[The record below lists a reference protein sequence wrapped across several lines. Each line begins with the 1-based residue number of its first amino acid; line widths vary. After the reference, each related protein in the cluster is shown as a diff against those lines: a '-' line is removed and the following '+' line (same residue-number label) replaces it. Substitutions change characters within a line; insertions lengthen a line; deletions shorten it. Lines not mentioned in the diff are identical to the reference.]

1 MPYRRLPNTD
11 SARMKSLKSANT
23 KGKDLPPFKL
33 AFSANSFRK
42 MHSVLPQFENA
53 ISEHKNSLNLQ
64 AQKNKEYQKRLKKVK
79 LYISHFIQVVNLAV
93 SRGDLAP
100 ETRNYFAMGDDEKKV
115 PSLTTEEDVVWW
127 GEQLIKGEQS
137 RRNKGKNPITNP
149 TIAIVKVHFDK
160 FMEYHNYQKSLK
172 DRSQRAQDQ
181 LNERRSRVDSVIQQ
195 IWNEVEQTYSDLPEE
210 MRREKA
216 SEYGLVYVYRKNE
229 LSNATQFQ
237 SPRIEE
243 IGL

>member
-11 SARMKSLKSANT
+11 SSRMKSLKSAYE

-42 MHSVLPQFENA
+42 MQMLLPQFENA

-64 AQKNKEYQKRLKKVK
+64 AVKNKEYQKRLKKVK
-79 LYISHFIQVVNLAV
+79 LYISHFIQVVNLAI
-93 SRGDLAP
+93 SRGDLTP
-100 ETRNYFAMGDDEKKV
+100 ETRNYFAMGEDEKKV
-115 PSLTTEEDVVWW
+115 PSLTSEEDVVWW
-127 GEQLIKGEQS
+127 GEQLIKGEQH

-172 DRSQRAQDQ
+172 DRSQRAQEA
-181 LNERRSRVDSVIQQ
+181 LNERRSQIDGVIQQ
-195 IWNEVEQTYSDLPEE
+195 IWNEVEHTYSDLPEE

-216 SEYGLVYVYRKNE
+216 SEYGLIYVFRKNE
-229 LSNATQFQ
+229 LSNATLFQ

-243 IGL
+243 IG

>member
-11 SARMKSLKSANT
+11 SSRMKSLKSAYE

-42 MHSVLPQFENA
+42 MQMLLPQFENA

-64 AQKNKEYQKRLKKVK
+64 AVKNKEYQKRLKKVK
-79 LYISHFIQVVNLAV
+79 LYISHFIQVVNLAI
-93 SRGDLAP
+93 SRGDLTP

-115 PSLTTEEDVVWW
+115 PSLTSEEDVVWW
-127 GEQLIKGEQS
+127 GEQLIKGEQH

-172 DRSQRAQDQ
+172 DRSQRAQVN
-181 LNERRSRVDSVIQQ
+181 LNERRAQVDGVIQQ
-195 IWNEVEQTYSDLPEE
+195 IWNEVENTYGDLPEE

-216 SEYGLVYVYRKNE
+216 GEYGLTYVFRKNE
-229 LSNATQFQ
+229 LNNATLFQ

-243 IGL
+243 FG